1 MARQATQRNRAKSK
15 NSSSKIASNTR
26 SKFTLYN
33 FKGEEKAY
41 YLVDRINLE
50 RSPDNIPE
58 KSVAHSIIIIDRS
71 GSMYYDLNGLKETL
85 IKLLTL
91 DEYSNFQL
99 LVTLISYASKG
110 DVICHFQRIP
120 IQEAM
125 RNDSPYIKEIKEIR
139 TAGATCISQGMK
151 LASSLIQEGELT
163 AITLHSDGYANDTS
177 ASSEAKALEQICEQ
191 LKGMDVFVNTI
202 AYSGASDFRLLSK
215 IANTVS
221 GSCIKAGNVKEVYD
235 TFYSTSKLLGSSV
248 APAIEE
254 TLVKD
259 YDYQVFVS
267 ISAKKL
273 NGSSGT
279 LKICGLKADDDG
291 IVYKYQKITK
301 DLYDALTDVTVAQ
314 TDESVFAF
322 VKANLAEGNLN
333 TAKYALVSTF
343 DATLTERHAKAL
355 TNAEV
360 AEFAQ
365 SIDIAI
371 FDKSVLKKHE
381 ILNGVK
387 VNDKISLLELIKIF
401 DSHESSII
409 VNLKHLQSN
418 YQRKGLK
425 RIKGYRDND
434 GNIVDSWLKTEY
446 LDSSEYVGMG
456 AFEINRNTATI
467 NMLVT
472 RKVKLVRV
480 EEQTPITEVA
490 GILVTDLNTYNN
502 YTIVSD
508 GELNVKSLK
517 VKISSKKVFDLL
529 KAQGVLENDD
539 APALAFDFR
548 AEYTIRL
555 DNLPIVPIEGR
566 YSSIDGVEEELAEI
580 QVLSSILSAH
590 LKEESDVYMPEQL
603 EELKRHYLS
612 KSLYINFPTTNEYTD
627 IREALANGTI
637 DSRVSYKIDIGS
649 KDILNLGKLY
659 SANKFLDRMYGAYD
673 KDTGEIFQEKPTFD
687 MALDENIA
695 FRHKELSSRMK
706 ITKVDDFMKD
716 IFDDFIG
723 IEKNGIVAAILSKVG
738 ADSLLRVLQ
747 DKWNSKTVSR
757 EELVTALVTAKVNL
771 EQYAERIYREKI
783 CPLVFYIGSTG
794 LLPDEMESI
803 AQTAEEIGSKYVN
816 LQFSKDEQEGMFFEV
831 GDSII
836 SVYSKNEYYSK
847 KELISLDY
855 AVA

>member
-1 MARQATQRNRAKSK
+1 MT
-15 NSSSKIASNTR
+15 
-26 SKFTLYN
+26 
-33 FKGEEKAY
+33 
-41 YLVDRINLE
+41 
-50 RSPDNIPE
+50 
-58 KSVAHSIIIIDRS
+58 
-71 GSMYYDLNGLKETL
+71 
-85 IKLLTL
+85 
-91 DEYSNFQL
+91 
-99 LVTLISYASKG
+99 
-110 DVICHFQRIP
+110 
-120 IQEAM
+120 
-125 RNDSPYIKEIKEIR
+125 
-139 TAGATCISQGMK
+139 
-151 LASSLIQEGELT
+151 EL
-163 AITLHSDGYANDTS
+163 
-177 ASSEAKALEQICEQ
+177 
-191 LKGMDVFVNTI
+191 MFM
-202 AYSGASDFRLLSK
+202 
-215 IANTVS
+215 
-221 GSCIKAGNVKEVYD
+221 
-235 TFYSTSKLLGSSV
+235 SSV

-254 TLVKD
+254 TLAKD

-267 ISAKKL
+267 ISALKL

-279 LKICGLKADDDG
+279 LKVCGLKADDDG
-291 IVYKYQKITK
+291 TVYKYQKTTK

-322 VKANLAEGNLN
+322 ARANLAEGNLN
-333 TAKYALVSTF
+333 TAKHALVSTF
-343 DATLTERHAKAL
+343 DATLIKRHAKAL

-360 AEFAQ
+360 TKFAR
-365 SIDIAI
+365 SINSAI
-371 FDKSVLKKHE
+371 FNKSVLKNHE
-381 ILNGVK
+381 ILNSVK

-401 DSHESSII
+401 EAHKSSII
-409 VNLKHLQSN
+409 INLKHLQSN

-425 RIKGYRDND
+425 RIKGYRDNNGD
-434 GNIVDSWLKTEY
+434 LVKPWLKTEY
-446 LDSSEYVGMG
+446 SDSSEYVAMG

-467 NMLVT
+467 NMLIT
-472 RKVKLVRV
+472 RKIKLVRA
-480 EEQTPITEVA
+480 EENQIMEMA
-490 GILVTDLNTYNN
+490 GILVNDLNTYNN

-529 KAQGVLENDD
+529 KAQGVLENDNTIV
-539 APALAFDFR
+539 AFDFR
-548 AEYTIRL
+548 AEYIIRL
-555 DNLPIVPIEGR
+555 DNLPIVPIKGC
-566 YSSIDGVEEELAEI
+566 YSSIDGVENELAEI

-590 LKEESDVYMPEQL
+590 LKQESDVYIPEQL
-603 EELKRHYLS
+603 EELKKHYLS

-627 IREALANGTI
+627 IKESIANGTV
-637 DSRVSYKIDIGS
+637 DSRVSYRIDIGS

-659 SANKFLDRMYGAYD
+659 SANKFLGRMYEAYN
-673 KDTGEIFQEKPTFD
+673 KVTGEIFQAKPTFE

-706 ITKVDDFMKD
+706 ITKVDDFMKP
-716 IFDDFIG
+716 IFNDFIG

-738 ADSLLRVLQ
+738 ADSLLHVLQ

-757 EELVTALVTAKVNL
+757 EEFVTALVTAKDNL

-836 SVYSKNEYYSK
+836 SVYAKNKYYSK
-847 KELISLDY
+847 NELISLDY